1 MLLGAISKKFD
12 IIVEFT
18 AFEDFISFERK
29 GKKGIGLVIE
39 DKVETGY
46 SSWAKDKDIKTDR
59 GIEAV
64 DYTAPTVK
72 AAGML
77 LLMTLRKK
85 FPLTNSSFGSKAK
98 TNDGI
103 PIVNAVINVN

>member
-1 MLLGAISKKFD
+1 MVPVKNTTSLDTTSSGKLKAVLNNT
-12 IIVEFT
+12 IIVT
-18 AFEDFISFERK
+18 
-29 GKKGIGLVIE
+29 LN
-39 DKVETGY
+39 T
-46 SSWAKDKDIKTDR
+46 
-59 GIEAV
+59 
-64 DYTAPTVK
+64 TVK